1 MPYHQLTREERYQ
14 IKVLLQTGQNRSQ
27 IGLAIGVDKSTI
39 SRELARNEGQRGYR
53 PEQANEMAKA
63 RRLEKIQ
70 RQISKE
76 TWQMIEDKLRL
87 DWSPEQITGWLV
99 KNNQKPV
106 SHEHIYQHV
115 YADQKAGGELYK
127 HLRYQK
133 KRRRKRSGKYD
144 HRGIIPDRKSIDER
158 PEIVEQRERLGD
170 WEGDL
175 IIGQK
180 HQGAVLTL
188 VERKSRFT
196 LIRKVEGKQ
205 ALPVANAMIECLK
218 WVPAVETI
226 TNDNGKE
233 FAGHK
238 MVSTALSANVY
249 FAHPYSSWER
259 GTNENTNGLIR
270 QYLPKHRDLST
281 LTVKDELM
289 IMDRINL
296 RPRKCLNFSTPF
308 EVFFGL
314 QLVALTT

>member
-14 IKVLLQTGQNRSQ
+14 IKVLLKTGQNRSQ
-27 IGLAIGVDKSTI
+27 IAIAIGVNKSTI

-53 PEQANEMAKA
+53 PEQANELAKA
-63 RRLEKIQ
+63 RRLEKIEP
-70 RQISKE
+70 QILEE
-76 TWQMIEDKLRL
+76 TWQMVEDKLRL
-87 DWSPEQITGWLV
+87 DWSPEQITGWLA
-99 KNNQKPV
+99 KNNQKTV

-127 HLRYQK
+127 HLRCQK

-144 HRGIIPDRKSIDER
+144 QRGIIPERKSIDER
-158 PEIVEQRERLGD
+158 PEIVEQRQRLGD

-175 IIGQK
+175 MIGK
-180 HQGAVLTL
+180 NHQGAVLTL

-205 ALPVANAMIECLK
+205 SLPVARAMIECLN
-218 WVPAVETI
+218 WVPALETI

-238 MVSTALSANVY
+238 LVSTSLSTHVY

-281 LTVKDELM
+281 VTTNEELM

-296 RPRKCLNFSTPF
+296 RPRKCLAFRTPF
-308 EVFFGL
+308 EVFF
-314 QLVALTT
+314 QHHPVALTT

>member
-1 MPYHQLTREERYQ
+1 MNYHQLTREERYQ
-14 IKVLLQTGQNRSQ
+14 IKVLLKTGQNRSQ
-27 IGLAIGVDKSTI
+27 IAAAIGVDKSTI
-39 SRELARNEGQRGYR
+39 SRELVRNRGQRGYR
-53 PEQANEMAKA
+53 PEQANDLAKA
-63 RRLEKIQ
+63 RSRKKMKPKI
-70 RQISKE
+70 SEE
-76 TWQMIEDKLRL
+76 TWQVVEAKLRL
-87 DWSPEQITGWLV
+87 DWSPEQISGWQA
-99 KNNQKPV
+99 KNGQNQV

-115 YADQKAGGELYK
+115 YADQQAGGELYK
-127 HLRYQK
+127 YLRCQK
-133 KRRRKRSGKYD
+133 KRRKRSGKYD
-144 HRGIIPDRKSIDER
+144 HRGIIPNRKSIDER
-158 PEIVEQRERLGD
+158 PVIVEQRQRLGD

-175 IIGQK
+175 IIGKK
-180 HQGAVLTL
+180 HQGAALTL

-205 ALPVANAMIECLK
+205 ALPVANAMIECLN
-218 WVPAVETI
+218 WVPAVQTI

-238 MVSTALSANVY
+238 IVSTALSANIY

-281 LTVKDELM
+281 LTSKEELM

>member
-1 MPYHQLTREERYQ
+1 MNYHQLTREERYQ
-14 IKVLLQTGQNRSQ
+14 IKVLLKTGQNQSE
-27 IGLAIGVDKSTI
+27 IAIAIGVNKSTI
-39 SRELARNEGQRGYR
+39 SRELVRNRGQRGYR
-53 PEQANEMAKA
+53 PEQANDLASA
-63 RRLEKIQ
+63 RSRKKMKPQISAETWVMVEAQLRLE
-70 RQISKE
+70 
-76 TWQMIEDKLRL
+76 
-87 DWSPEQITGWLV
+87 WSPEQISGWLV
-99 KNNQKPV
+99 KNNQNKV
-106 SHEHIYQHV
+106 SHEHIYQYV
-115 YADQKAGGELYK
+115 YADQKAGGVLYK
-127 HLRYQK
+127 HLRCQK
-133 KRRRKRSGKYD
+133 KRRKRCAKYD
-144 HRGIIPDRKSIDER
+144 RRGIIPNRKSIDER
-158 PEIVEQRERLGD
+158 PAIVEQRQRLGD

-175 IIGQK
+175 MIGKK

-196 LIRKVEGKQ
+196 LIRKVEGKH
-205 ALPVANAMIECLK
+205 ALSVANAMIECLS

-233 FAGHK
+233 FANHK

-281 LTVKDELM
+281 LTTKEELM

-314 QLVALTT
+314 HLVALTT

>member
-1 MPYHQLTREERYQ
+1 MNYHQLTREERYQ

-27 IGLAIGVDKSTI
+27 IALAIGVDKSTI

-70 RQISKE
+70 PQISKE
-76 TWQMIEDKLRL
+76 TWQMIEDKLHL
-87 DWSPEQITGWLV
+87 DWSPEQITGWLL

-144 HRGIIPDRKSIDER
+144 RRGIIPDRKSIDER

-196 LIRKVEGKQ
+196 LIRRVEGKQ

-238 MVSTALSANVY
+238 IVSTALSANVY

-281 LTVKDELM
+281 ITAKEELM

-314 QLVALTT
+314 DFVALTT

>member
-1 MPYHQLTREERYQ
+1 MNYTQLTREERYQ
-14 IKVLLQTGQNRSQ
+14 IKVLLKTGQNQSE
-27 IGLAIGVDKSTI
+27 IADAIGVNKSTI
-39 SRELARNEGQRGYR
+39 SRELVRNRGQRGYR
-53 PEQANEMAKA
+53 PEQANDLAKA
-63 RRLEKIQ
+63 RGRKKMK
-70 RQISKE
+70 RQISEQTWLMVE
-76 TWQMIEDKLRL
+76 TQLRL
-87 DWSPEQITGWLV
+87 DWSPEQICGWLV
-99 KNNQKPV
+99 KNDQNQV

-115 YADQKAGGELYK
+115 YADQKNGGELYK
-127 HLRYQK
+127 HLRCKQK
-133 KRRRKRSGKYD
+133 RRKRCGKYD
-144 HRGIIPDRKSIDER
+144 HRGMIPNRKSIDER
-158 PEIVEQRERLGD
+158 PEIVEQRQRLGD

-175 IIGQK
+175 IIGKK

-205 ALPVANAMIECLK
+205 ALPVANAIIECLS

-238 MVSTALSANVY
+238 MVSTALSANIY

-270 QYLPKHRDLST
+270 QYLPRHRDLST
-281 LTVKDELM
+281 LTAKEELM

-314 QLVALTT
+314 HLVALTT